1 MSQFNTPVS
10 ALIICKDEV
19 DMIAD
24 CLQSVDFCAE
34 IVVVDSGSTDGTLEC
49 IADYVAKGYPI
60 RLFHNDWPGFAR
72 QRLFA
77 LQQATQPWCLCI
89 EADERADAELRQ
101 SIIEIAKS
109 GGTDIDGWFVRR
121 RDYLK
126 GYGYAHRWV
135 AHNRIFRIF
144 RRDKAT
150 MDVAQRVHE
159 SFRVP
164 GRTAVI
170 ERGMLLH
177 RRATSL
183 TEDLKRTNSYSSLK
197 VEAQIEQGDKPSMSR
212 LMFSPWI
219 NFLKFYVG
227 KRYFLCGR
235 HGYVHSAMVFLYSYV
250 TEAKLFEARDASRA
264 DRSAV
269 KAGE

>member
-1 MSQFNTPVS
+1 MSQFNIPVS
-10 ALIICKDEV
+10 ALIICKNEV

-49 IADYVAKGYPI
+49 IADHIAKGYPI

-89 EADERADAELRQ
+89 EADERADEDLRQ
-101 SIIEIAKS
+101 SIAEIVRS
-109 GGTDIDGWFVRR
+109 GEANIDGWFIRR

-135 AHNRIFRIF
+135 AHNRIFRLF
-144 RRDKAT
+144 RRDKAK

-159 SFRVP
+159 SFKVP
-164 GRTAVI
+164 GRTTLI
-170 ERGMLLH
+170 KKGMLLH

-197 VEAQIEQGDKPSMSR
+197 VEAQTEQGEKPSMSR
-212 LMFSPWI
+212 LVFSPWI

-250 TEAKLFEARDASRA
+250 TEAKLFEARDERRA
-264 DRSAV
+264 AKNAI